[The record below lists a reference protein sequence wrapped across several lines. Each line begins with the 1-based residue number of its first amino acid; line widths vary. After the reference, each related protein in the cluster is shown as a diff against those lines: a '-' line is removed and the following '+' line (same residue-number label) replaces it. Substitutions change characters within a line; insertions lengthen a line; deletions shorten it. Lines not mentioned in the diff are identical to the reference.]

1 MINVLES
8 IIHTSL
14 SSHLSYKTTGVEGE
28 GKRERKIHIGI
39 LNTEST
45 VIDKCF

>member
-14 SSHLSYKTTGVEGE
+14 NSRLPYKTTRVEGE
-28 GKRERKIHIGI
+28 RKREKDTHR
-39 LNTEST
+39 
-45 VIDKCF
+45 